1 MEKKKIYLILALVIA
16 VVLIGGGTALALKSK
31 NTGEAPVQPD
41 SSIMEESLAD
51 DKGSVK
57 EEEQEGQI
65 AEEVVIEALYIP
77 IAEEVHLFVGE
88 ENGMVFTANFPEEIY
103 DIEGNK
109 ITREQLER
117 GNVLEL
123 YGNGIML
130 ESYPGQY
137 PGITK
142 MVVIEQGSPSD
153 ADKYQEIVDE
163 FYQEPDPAQP
173 PTLDV
178 EYTTELAI
186 ATAMVNR
193 GGYEW
198 TYIDKD
204 GLSNAVVGDSL
215 HVLHWK
221 EQLNDIRLTEPTDL
235 VLSFSQEPED
245 VVVKRWSA
253 DLMDTEDIPEGEEIE
268 VSNAGGVITIPGAEG
283 NYVYEVTGI
292 WENGRAYYGFRTE

>member
-16 VVLIGGGTALALKSK
+16 VVLIGGGTAMALKSK
-31 NTGEAPVQPD
+31 NTGETQVQPD

-65 AEEVVIEALYIP
+65 AEEIVIEALYIP
-77 IAEEVHLFVGE
+77 IEEEVHLFVGE

-178 EYTTELAI
+178 EYTTQLAI
-186 ATAMVNR
+186 TTAVVNR

-198 TYIDKD
+198 TYIDED
-204 GLSNAVVGDSL
+204 GLSNAVAADSI

-221 EQLNDIRLTEPTDL
+221 EQLNDIRLEEPTDL
-235 VLSFSQEPED
+235 ILSFSQKPED

-292 WENGRAYYGFRTE
+292 WENGRACYGFRTE

>member
-31 NTGEAPVQPD
+31 NTGETQVQPD

-65 AEEVVIEALYIP
+65 AEEIVIEALYIP
-77 IAEEVHLFVGE
+77 IEEEVHLFVGE

-178 EYTTELAI
+178 EYTTQLAI
-186 ATAMVNR
+186 TTAVVNR

-198 TYIDKD
+198 TYIDED
-204 GLSNAVVGDSL
+204 GLSNAVAADSI

-221 EQLNDIRLTEPTDL
+221 EQLNDIRLEEPTDL
-235 VLSFSQEPED
+235 ILSFSQKPED

-292 WENGRAYYGFRTE
+292 WENGRACYGFRTE

>member
-31 NTGEAPVQPD
+31 NTGETQVQPD

-51 DKGSVK
+51 DKGSIK

-65 AEEVVIEALYIP
+65 AEEIVIEALYIP
-77 IAEEVHLFVGE
+77 IEEEVHLFVGE

-178 EYTTELAI
+178 EYTTQLAI
-186 ATAMVNR
+186 TTAVVNR

-198 TYIDKD
+198 TYIDED
-204 GLSNAVVGDSL
+204 GLSNAVAADSI

-221 EQLNDIRLTEPTDL
+221 EQLNDIRLEEPTDL
-235 VLSFSQEPED
+235 ILSFSQKPED

-292 WENGRAYYGFRTE
+292 WENGRACYGFRTE

>member
-31 NTGEAPVQPD
+31 NTGETQVQPD

-57 EEEQEGQI
+57 EEQI
-65 AEEVVIEALYIP
+65 AEEIVIEALYIP
-77 IAEEVHLFVGE
+77 IEEEVHLFVGE

-178 EYTTELAI
+178 EYTTQLAI
-186 ATAMVNR
+186 TTAVVNR

-198 TYIDKD
+198 TYIDED
-204 GLSNAVVGDSL
+204 GLSNAVAADSI

-221 EQLNDIRLTEPTDL
+221 EQLNDIRLEEPTDL
-235 VLSFSQEPED
+235 ILSFSQKPED

-292 WENGRAYYGFRTE
+292 WENGRACYGFRTE